1 MSRARAGARM
11 HRPSVI
17 LLGALALVSLAACDR
32 AGDSTA
38 PVAGAA
44 QGSAATLTRA
54 IGSAPGLSTV
64 SAALKGT
71 GLATVFEGAAPYTLL
86 APDDDAFG
94 KLGASAAMLKAPEN
108 GAAMAAVIKAHVL
121 PGYLTV
127 ADINA
132 ALKAAQ
138 GKPVRM
144 KTMAGDE
151 VTFTRTGE
159 VLTAT
164 AADGS
169 TAKVSG
175 SELTSGNGVAIPIDT
190 VLKKV
195 PKTPAP

>member
-1 MSRARAGARM
+1 MIRR
-11 HRPSVI
+11 RPAI
-17 LLGALALVSLAACDR
+17 FLGALALLPLAACNK
-32 AGDSTA
+32 AADSAA
-38 PVAGAA
+38 PAATTA
-44 QGSAATLTRA
+44 QGSAATLTSA
-54 IGSAPGLSTV
+54 IGGAPGLTTV
-64 SAALKGT
+64 AAALKGT
-71 GLATVFEGAAPYTLL
+71 GLATVFDGTAPYTLL

-108 GAAMAAVIKAHVL
+108 GAAMAAVLKAHVL
-121 PGYLTV
+121 PGYVTV

-151 VTFTRTGE
+151 VTFALKGE
-159 VLTAT
+159 ALTAT

-175 SELTSGNGVAIPIDT
+175 SALIASNGVAIPIDT

-195 PKTPAP
+195 PKTSAL

>member
-1 MSRARAGARM
+1 MIR
-11 HRPSVI
+11 RPPAI
-17 LLGALALVSLAACDR
+17 LLGALALLPLAACNKE
-32 AGDSTA
+32 ADSASPAAT
-38 PVAGAA
+38 AA

-54 IGSAPGLSTV
+54 IEGAPGLSTV

-94 KLGASAAMLKAPEN
+94 KLGQTAAMLKAPEN
-108 GAAMAAVIKAHVL
+108 GAAMVAVIKAHVL

-132 ALKAAQ
+132 ALKAAK

-151 VTFTRTGE
+151 ITFARRGDA
-159 VLTAT
+159 LTAT
-164 AADGS
+164 ATDGS
-169 TAKVSG
+169 TAKISG
-175 SELTSGNGVAIPIDT
+175 SDLTAGNGVAIPVDA

-195 PKTPAP
+195 PTATAG

>member
-1 MSRARAGARM
+1 MSR
-11 HRPSVI
+11 RPPAIV
-17 LLGALALVSLAACDR
+17 LAALALLPLAACDK
-32 AGDSTA
+32 AADSTA

-44 QGSAATLTRA
+44 QGSAATLTSA
-54 IGSAPGLSTV
+54 IGGAPGLTTV
-64 SAALKGT
+64 AAALKGT
-71 GLATVFEGAAPYTLL
+71 GLATVFDGTAPYTLL

-132 ALKAAQ
+132 ALKAAR

-144 KTMAGDE
+144 KSMAGDE

-175 SELTSGNGVAIPIDT
+175 SELTAGNGVAIPIDT

-195 PKTPAP
+195 PSASAG

>member
-1 MSRARAGARM
+1 MICRLSA
-11 HRPSVI
+11 I
-17 LLGALALVSLAACDR
+17 ILGALVLLPLAGCNKA
-32 AGDSTA
+32 ADSTA
-38 PVAGAA
+38 TAA
-44 QGSAATLTRA
+44 QSSAATLTSA
-54 IGSAPGLSTV
+54 IGGAPGLTTV
-64 SAALKGT
+64 AAALKET
-71 GLATVFEGAAPYTLL
+71 GLATVFDGTAPYTLL

-108 GAAMAAVIKAHVL
+108 GAAMAAVLKAHIL
-121 PGYLTV
+121 PGYVTV

-144 KTMAGDE
+144 KTMSGDE

-159 VLTAT
+159 ELTAT

-169 TAKVSG
+169 TANVSG
-175 SELTSGNGVAIPIDT
+175 SALTASNGVAIPIDT

-195 PKTPAP
+195 PTTSAP

>member
-54 IGSAPGLSTV
+54 IDGAPGLSTV

>member
-1 MSRARAGARM
+1 MIR
-11 HRPSVI
+11 RPPAI
-17 LLGALALVSLAACDR
+17 LFGALALLSLAACDK
-32 AGDSTA
+32 AADSAA
-38 PVAGAA
+38 PAATAA

-54 IGSAPGLSTV
+54 IEGAPGLSTV

-94 KLGASAAMLKAPEN
+94 KLGQTAAMLKAPEN
-108 GAAMAAVIKAHVL
+108 GAAMVAVIKAHVL

-132 ALKAAQ
+132 ALKAAK

-151 VTFTRTGE
+151 ITFARRGDA
-159 VLTAT
+159 LTAT
-164 AADGS
+164 ATDGS
-169 TAKVSG
+169 TAKISG
-175 SELTSGNGVAIPIDT
+175 SELTAGNGVAIPVDA

-195 PKTPAP
+195 PTATAG

>member
-1 MSRARAGARM
+1 MSRRLPA
-11 HRPSVI
+11 I
-17 LLGALALVSLAACDR
+17 LLGALALLPLAACNK
-32 AGDSTA
+32 AADSAAPTA
-38 PVAGAA
+38 TAA

-121 PGYLTV
+121 PGYVTV

-144 KTMAGDE
+144 KTMAGDKI
-151 VTFTRTGE
+151 TFARRGDA
-159 VLTAT
+159 LTAT

-169 TAKVSG
+169 TAKISG
-175 SELTSGNGVAIPIDT
+175 SELTAGNGVAIPIDT

-195 PKTPAP
+195 PTSSAG